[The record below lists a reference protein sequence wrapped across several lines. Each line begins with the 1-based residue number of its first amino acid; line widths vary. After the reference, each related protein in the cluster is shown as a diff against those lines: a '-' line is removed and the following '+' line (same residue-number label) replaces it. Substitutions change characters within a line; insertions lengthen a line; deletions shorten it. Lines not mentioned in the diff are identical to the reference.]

1 LEDEHVLL
9 PLSNFEITGLR
20 RDEEYPCLNVLEIS
34 LNINL
39 NAQKLE
45 GMGFNCFAHTLQTQ
59 GCCKC
64 A

>member
-1 LEDEHVLL
+1 MEDEHVLL

-45 GMGFNCFAHTLQTQ
+45 GMSFDC
-59 GCCKC
+59 
-64 A
+64 